1 MEMIAQT
8 IKPLIVEPMRDVS
21 QSHQLATQLI
31 KDMLIQLEEC
41 KLQYEAVVVEL
52 SRLKHSD
59 IDAETAILLNQE
71 LTERGRNRIR
81 ELEVKL
87 SEKQAEINELRRNGC

>member
-1 MEMIAQT
+1 
-8 IKPLIVEPMRDVS
+8 
-21 QSHQLATQLI
+21 
-31 KDMLIQLEEC
+31 
-41 KLQYEAVVVEL
+41 LQYEAVVVEL